1 MSDNWEEFMDI
12 QDETEHRIYHFYWT
26 FGRLE
31 MIKDDKGNV
40 LAGVEPKTW
49 HKLETTTGLSGRL
62 GQIRKQVIRLCAR
75 ANIEK
80 RAGKATVIDHNK
92 PCAL

>member
-1 MSDNWEEFMDI
+1 MSDDWEEFMGTRDGI
-12 QDETEHRIYHFYWT
+12 EHRIYHFYWT

-31 MIKDDKGNV
+31 MIKDDKENV

-49 HKLETTTGLSGRL
+49 HRLETTTGLSGPL
-62 GQIRKQVIRLCAR
+62 GRIRKQVIRLCAR

-80 RAGKATVIDHNK
+80 RAGQATIIDHNK
-92 PCAL
+92 PYTL